1 MRQGVSCVV
10 PMLVSSLLSMIHLRA
25 SKSHYIMYFNLQNV
39 LLQDPFYTK
48 MNLIALFT
56 KKRKKNQDL
65 ATLNLWL
72 KLNFWNSGV
81 LSGKAYLKTPFNLK
95 AVVEALGRLLFEA
108 FAEVEN
114 EIEIRPEALLNLINV
129 CSSSSCCEQLDK
141 VLKDLSVAHITN
153 KIDILERRFDFGFP
167 SWITLNWPFCSLMQQ
182 KQTNNRKLFQ
192 MEMSNLFFAFDR
204 QHHLRSVL
212 FSFFFWNS
220 PW

>member
-1 MRQGVSCVV
+1 MLTKKKARRSCYAEILIEAKLVTSGIPVSVF
-10 PMLVSSLLSMIHLRA
+10 SGKTY
-25 SKSHYIMYFNLQNV
+25 SKALFNLE
-39 LLQDPFYTK
+39 
-48 MNLIALFT
+48 
-56 KKRKKNQDL
+56 
-65 ATLNLWL
+65 
-72 KLNFWNSGV
+72 
-81 LSGKAYLKTPFNLK
+81 
-95 AVVEALGRLLFEA
+95 VVAETFERPLFEV
-108 FAEVEN
+108 FAEEN
-114 EIEIRPEALLNLINV
+114 EIEIRPALLNLINV

-212 FSFFFWNS
+212 FSFFFLK
-220 PW
+220 